1 MNKCKHI
8 GAGEMAHSAK
18 APITKPR
25 PQSLF

>member
-8 GAGEMAHSAK
+8 EAGEMAHSAK